1 MQVYACSVILLTL
14 FVASVCCGGD
24 PSRDERE
31 RDDYSTLLAVG
42 GAVVGATGAVMAAP
56 AVLAAAGFTAA
67 GVAAGSLAAAAQAT
81 MGGVVAKGSLF
92 ALCQSW
98 GAAGLPLA
106 AKGAAATVGAWLGFN
121 AVD

>member
-1 MQVYACSVILLTL
+1 MQGYACSVILFTL
-14 FVASVCCGGD
+14 FVASSLLRGGTL
-24 PSRDERE
+24 RE
-31 RDDYSTLLAVG
+31 TK
-42 GAVVGATGAVMAAP
+42 VGATGAVMAAP